1 MAENNNNN
9 SNYGFSIDMSSII
22 NAGAQYMAAEKAAEA
37 VKEATEEQIKW
48 ERERALNAHQ
58 WEVVD
63 LQKAGLNPILSAG
76 GQGATTGGISAPI
89 PDTSG
94 YGKAGEAIVN
104 AVIKKKEIENQ
115 TAAVDAQVQNAI
127 ADTDLKKNQS
137 NLAMAQIATE
147 MEKAGLISKQQGT
160 EIAEQTLKYAQANK
174 IDNETK
180 ALRAKLQ
187 SEIQQLQANI
197 ELAKQNKEFTKAKQ
211 LEQEFNNKVRI
222 LNWLAEKVEQGARIA
237 QGTANSAANV
247 LNAVNPIKR

>member
-9 SNYGFSIDMSSII
+9 FSYSIDFGAMI
-22 NAGAQYMAAEKAAEA
+22 NAGAYMYAADKAAEA
-37 VKEATEEQIKW
+37 AKEATEEQIKW

-58 WEVVD
+58 WEMAD
-63 LQKAGLNPILSAG
+63 LKKAGLNPILSAG
-76 GQGATTGGISAPI
+76 GQGATTGGISAPV

-94 YGKAGEAIVN
+94 YGKAGEAIIN

-115 TAAVDAQVQNAI
+115 TAATDAQVQNAI
-127 ADTDLKKNQS
+127 ADADLKKNQS

-187 SEIQQLQANI
+187 SEVQQLQANI
-197 ELAKQNKEFTKAKQ
+197 ELAKQNKEYTKAKQ

-222 LNWLAEKVEQGARIA
+222 LNWLADKVEQGTRII

-247 LNAVNPIKR
+247 IRAVKPL